1 LQSSDAGR
9 DAGATDIEAS
19 RLTVFG
25 IATVDAENAAGSGIH
40 LTRREISRYNR
51 RFALLSIFELK
62 EWEIMKIRIAVP
74 ALLAL
79 LIASAAWGQGGSAPT
94 AAGGKVAVI
103 NIQSAI
109 TGTAEGKQAAAE
121 LQSQFTPRQ
130 NELDSLRKKIDD
142 LQNRLRNGATT
153 LSDEEKARLQREG
166 ESATRVFQRKQQEM
180 QDDANDA
187 QREVV
192 DRIGR
197 KMLEVIDKFSKEN
210 GYSVVFD
217 ISAQNTPVV
226 YAANQNDI
234 TQDIVRL
241 FDQAYPVKA
250 SATPKP
256 AAPKPAA
263 PAKPQQ

>member
-1 LQSSDAGR
+1 
-9 DAGATDIEAS
+9 
-19 RLTVFG
+19 
-25 IATVDAENAAGSGIH
+25 
-40 LTRREISRYNR
+40 
-51 RFALLSIFELK
+51 
-62 EWEIMKIRIAVP
+62 MKIRIAVP

-79 LIASAAWGQGGSAPT
+79 LIASAAWGQGGSAPA